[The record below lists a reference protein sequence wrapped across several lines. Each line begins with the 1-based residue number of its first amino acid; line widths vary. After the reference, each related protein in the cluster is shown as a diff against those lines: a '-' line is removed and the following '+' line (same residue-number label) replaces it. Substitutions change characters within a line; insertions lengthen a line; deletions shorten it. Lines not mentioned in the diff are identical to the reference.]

1 MVHRGRATV
10 ASCLVAGL
18 GLISCGGDDVRYSDR
33 EIIDKLDLTKAEDD
47 NAYVLGSDAFCEVEK
62 NLLNDADEVDS
73 ASDDRNALVIS
84 SREGNVG
91 IVAVPIFP
99 PDCKEVVVKKLS
111 RLDPAPEDG

>member
-10 ASCLVAGL
+10 ATCLVAGL

-33 EIIDKLDLTKAEDD
+33 EIIDKLDLTKAGGDD
-47 NAYVLGSDAFCEVEK
+47 VYVLGTDAFCEVEK

-73 ASDDRNALVIS
+73 ASDDKSALVIT

-91 IVAVPIFP
+91 VVGVPIFP
-99 PDCKEVVVKKLS
+99 PDCKEVVEKKLS
-111 RLDPAPEDG
+111 RLDPAPKD